1 MKRWIIGALCLTA
14 AFVLAWGFGEKRTGA
29 DIEEDGGVRNNS
41 DLGASKVIRSTEIKT
56 FSCYFSTLALAEEHC
71 LGSFDYY
78 TMKATRKED
87 GSVEGFYYPAYR
99 HSSKDRAYTFYSDNT
114 FLEKLQTIVSDY
126 DLVQYNGMDLMVSA
140 LPDQYGVD
148 LSIEYDSG
156 ETIKAYN
163 NQENFLSFEAMRA
176 LKELFRSEIT
186 E

>member
-1 MKRWIIGALCLTA
+1 MCYNQDMKIALLGYGKEGQA
-14 AFVLAWGFGEKRTGA
+14 AEKYFKDKFNARA
-29 DIEEDGGVRNNS
+29 DIFQDFTREE
-41 DLGASKVIRSTEIKT
+41 I
-56 FSCYFSTLALAEEHC
+56 
-71 LGSFDYY
+71 
-78 TMKATRKED
+78 
-87 GSVEGFYYPAYR
+87 
-99 HSSKDRAYTFYSDNT
+99 
-114 FLEKLQTIVSDY
+114 EKQDFSDY